1 MVPSMRVVFGR
12 PNSSSAACGVRQCQP
27 TRVRIRGEHALELVV
42 SVRGQARVRTASRVG
57 LDIVV

>member
-42 SVRGQARVRTASRVG
+42 SVRG
-57 LDIVV
+57 